1 MQPDSCVLR
10 RVGDVQLTA
19 NTPEDYDLKFKML
32 NDVMD
37 IIDLEQRCVGQ
48 QPRGSVRRSQCSDRG
63 SWCAEPLGASDALA
77 AST

>member
-48 QPRGSVRRSQCSDRG
+48 QATWLCSTF
-63 SWCAEPLGASDALA
+63 AVF
-77 AST
+77 

>member
-48 QPRGSVRRSQCSDRG
+48 PTWLC
-63 SWCAEPLGASDALA
+63 
-77 AST
+77 